1 MLQTEYKYAN
11 AAISDEVNVLED
23 IHLKSK
29 NIAIYQ
35 RDITSL
41 AKSLSPL
48 VNETI
53 ECRAIG
59 TREEILSIVKEYF
72 DKKLPNSYPLYEDI
86 AEVLGLFEGTTK
98 ASSFRLLLASINTNM
113 CSRFHTDIN
122 DLRLLCTYIGPGT
135 RWLPDEAVDQKA
147 TRARGR
153 KQEMVINEQLIQQAS
168 TGDLVLLKGAL
179 YPDANPIL
187 HQSPP
192 IESTG
197 ENRLLLRIDT
207 DEFLNF

>member
-11 AAISDEVNVLED
+11 AAISSEVKVLQD

-41 AKSLSPL
+41 GKALSHL
-48 VNETI
+48 INKTI

-59 TREEILSIVKEYF
+59 TTEEILFIVKDYF
-72 DKKLPNSYPLYEDI
+72 DKQLPNSTALYEDI
-86 AEVLGLFEGTTK
+86 AGVLSLFEGTTK
-98 ASSFRLLLASINTNM
+98 ASSFRLLLASINNNM

-122 DLRLLCTYIGPGT
+122 DLRLLSTYIGPGT
-135 RWLPDEAVDQKA
+135 RWLPNEAVDQEA
-147 TRARGR
+147 SRARGH
-153 KQEMVINEQLIQQAS
+153 KQELVIHEQLIQQAS
-168 TGDLVLLKGAL
+168 TGDVLILKGAL

>member
-1 MLQTEYKYAN
+1 MLQTECKFAN
-11 AAISDEVNVLED
+11 AAIGSEVKVLQD

-29 NIAIYQ
+29 NIAIYE
-35 RDITSL
+35 RDITIL
-41 AKSLSPL
+41 EKGLSPL
-48 VNETI
+48 ATETI

-59 TREEILSIVKEYF
+59 SSEEILFIVKDYF
-72 DKKLPNSYPLYEDI
+72 DKNLTESQALFEDI
-86 AEVLGLFEGTTK
+86 AGVLSLFERTTE
-98 ASSFRLLLASINTNM
+98 ASSFRLLLASVDSNM

-135 RWLPDEAVDQKA
+135 RWLPDEAIDQEA
-147 TRARGR
+147 SQARGR
-153 KQEMVINEQLIQQAS
+153 RKELVINEQLIQQTTA
-168 TGDLVLLKGAL
+168 GDVVILKGAL

-187 HQSPP
+187 HQSPA